1 MANILTVD
9 DQLVIRRL
17 LDSTLSSAKHDVHSC
32 EDGMDA
38 IKFARKNNVDLVITD
53 LNMPNIGGDS
63 LVRKLRKLEN
73 YQNTPILVLTTES
86 SAEKKQKLRELGADG
101 WIQKPFNPERLMKA
115 VNRMLDK
122 FGVN

>member
-17 LDSTLSSAKHDVHSC
+17 LSTTLSSAKHEVHSC
-32 EDGMDA
+32 EDGMSA
-38 IKFARKNNVDLVITD
+38 ITFARKNKVDLVITD
-53 LNMPNIGGDS
+53 LNMPNISGDS
-63 LVRKLRKLEN
+63 LVRKLRSLEA

-86 SAEKKQKLRELGADG
+86 SEEKKQKLRDLGADG

-115 VNRMLDK
+115 VDRMLDK
-122 FGVN
+122 FGIK